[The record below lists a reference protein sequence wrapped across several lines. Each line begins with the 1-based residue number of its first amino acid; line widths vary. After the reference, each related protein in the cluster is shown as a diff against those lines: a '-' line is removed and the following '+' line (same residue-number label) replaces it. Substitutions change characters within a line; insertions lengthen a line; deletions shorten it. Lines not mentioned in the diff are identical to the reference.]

1 MVQQLDR
8 PRPGADVAARRLYP
22 PADAG
27 GEREGLARADDA
39 PEALTLRVHYREQG
53 AGPPLVLLHSAG
65 TGASQWRG
73 VAGRLEGRRR
83 LLMPNLR
90 GYGRTPPPDP
100 AAPPLDEEIAVVRE
114 MATLAGA
121 PAHLVG
127 HSLGALVALHHALR
141 HPETVAGLTLI
152 EPVIVGILHADRA
165 GGGDAAQIRA
175 VRSLDE
181 IGAMIAAFRD
191 AIAAGD
197 TAAAMRA
204 FTEYWEGAGAWDAI
218 PAAARLPFF
227 ARAEKMAADVDLAW
241 ADRTGRAAFAALACP
256 AQVLS
261 AERTTPAA
269 RDMARRIADAIPGA
283 AFATIPDAG
292 HMAPVTRPATV
303 GDLLLAFEGRATG
316 HVSGMAGPTGA

>member
-1 MVQQLDR
+1 M
-8 PRPGADVAARRLYP
+8 
-22 PADAG
+22 
-27 GEREGLARADDA
+27 
-39 PEALTLRVHYREQG
+39 RVHYRELG

-73 VAGRLEGRRR
+73 VADRLASRRR

-114 MATLAGA
+114 MASLAGA
-121 PAHLVG
+121 PVHLVG

-165 GGGDAAQIRA
+165 GGDEKAQIQA
-175 VRSLDE
+175 GRSLDE
-181 IGAMIAAFRD
+181 IGAMIAAFQG

-204 FTEYWEGAGAWDAI
+204 FTEYWEDPGAWDAI

-227 ARAEKMAADVDLAW
+227 ARADKMTADVELAW
-241 ADRTGRAAFAALACP
+241 ADRTGRDAFAALAGP

-261 AERTTPAA
+261 AGRTTPAA

-283 AFATIPDAG
+283 DYAVIPDAG
-292 HMAPVTRPATV
+292 HMAPATHPAAV
-303 GDLLLAFEGRATG
+303 GDLLLAFGKRALEGFGR
-316 HVSGMAGPTGA
+316 VR

>member
-1 MVQQLDR
+1 M
-8 PRPGADVAARRLYP
+8 
-22 PADAG
+22 
-27 GEREGLARADDA
+27 
-39 PEALTLRVHYREQG
+39 RVHYRELG

-73 VAGRLEGRRR
+73 VADRLAGRRR

-114 MATLAGA
+114 MAALAGR

-165 GGGDAAQIRA
+165 GGDKTAG
-175 VRSLDE
+175 RSLNE
-181 IGAMIAAFRD
+181 IGAMIAAFQG
-191 AIAAGD
+191 AIAASD

-204 FTEYWEGAGAWDAI
+204 FAEYWEGPGAWDAI

-227 ARAEKMAADVDLAW
+227 ARADKMAADVDLAW
-241 ADRTGRAAFAALACP
+241 ADRTGRDAFAALACP

-261 AERTTPAA
+261 AERTAPAA

-283 AFATIPDAG
+283 DYAVIPGAG
-292 HMAPVTRPATV
+292 HMAPATHPAAV
-303 GDLLLAFEGRATG
+303 GDLLLEFGERALEGFGRAG
-316 HVSGMAGPTGA
+316 LSG

>member
-1 MVQQLDR
+1 M
-8 PRPGADVAARRLYP
+8 
-22 PADAG
+22 
-27 GEREGLARADDA
+27 
-39 PEALTLRVHYREQG
+39 RVHYRDRG
-53 AGPPLVLLHSAG
+53 AGPPLILLHSAG

-73 VAGRLEGRRR
+73 VADRLAGRRR

-100 AAPPLDEEIAVVRE
+100 GAPPLDEEIAVVRE
-114 MATLAGA
+114 MAARAGR
-121 PAHLVG
+121 PAHLAG

-152 EPVIVGILHADRA
+152 EPVIVGILHEDGA
-165 GGGDAAQIRA
+165 GGDRAAQIQA
-175 VRSLDE
+175 GRSLDE
-181 IGAMIAAFRD
+181 IGVMIAAFQS

-204 FTEYWEGAGAWDAI
+204 FAEYWEGPGAWDAI

-241 ADRTGRAAFAALACP
+241 ADRTGRAALAALACP

-292 HMAPVTRPATV
+292 HMAPATRPAAV
-303 GDLLLAFEGRATG
+303 GDLLLEFGGRATG
-316 HVSGMAGPTGA
+316 QVNGTAGSTGA

>member
-1 MVQQLDR
+1 M
-8 PRPGADVAARRLYP
+8 
-22 PADAG
+22 
-27 GEREGLARADDA
+27 
-39 PEALTLRVHYREQG
+39 TLRVHYRDRG

-73 VAGRLEGRRR
+73 VADRLEGRRR

-100 AAPPLDEEIAVVRE
+100 AAPPLAEEIAVVRE
-114 MATLAGA
+114 MAALAGG
-121 PAHLVG
+121 PVHLVG

-152 EPVIVGILHADRA
+152 EPVIVGILHEDRA
-165 GGGDAAQIRA
+165 AGHAAA
-175 VRSLDE
+175 GRSLDE
-181 IGAMIAAFRD
+181 IGAMIAAFR
-191 AIAAGD
+191 AASAAGD

-204 FTEYWEGAGAWDAI
+204 FAEYWEGPGAWDAI

-241 ADRTGRAAFAALACP
+241 ADRTGRERLAALTHP
-256 AQVLS
+256 AQILS

-269 RDMARRIADAIPGA
+269 RDMARRIADALPDAG
-283 AFATIPDAG
+283 FATIPGAG
-292 HMAPVTRPATV
+292 HMAPVTHPAAV
-303 GDLLLAFEGRATG
+303 ADLLVEFGERALG
-316 HVSGMAGPTGA
+316 WGGG

>member
-1 MVQQLDR
+1 M
-8 PRPGADVAARRLYP
+8 
-22 PADAG
+22 
-27 GEREGLARADDA
+27 
-39 PEALTLRVHYREQG
+39 RVHYREQG

-73 VAGRLEGRRR
+73 VADRLAGRRR

-90 GYGRTPPPDP
+90 GYGRTPPADP

-114 MATLAGA
+114 MAALAGA
-121 PAHLVG
+121 PVHLVG
-127 HSLGALVALHHALR
+127 HSLGALLALHHALR

-165 GGGDAAQIRA
+165 AGETAAQA
-175 VRSLDE
+175 QAKRSLDE
-181 IGAMIAAFRD
+181 IGAMIAAFQG
-191 AIAAGD
+191 AIGAGD

-204 FTEYWEGAGAWDAI
+204 FAEYWEGPGAWDAI

-241 ADRTGRAAFAALACP
+241 ADRTGREAFAALACP

-283 AFATIPDAG
+283 DYAEIPDPG
-292 HMAPVTRPATV
+292 HMAPATHPAAV
-303 GDLLLAFEGRATG
+303 GDLLLEFGERALEGFGRNG
-316 HVSGMAGPTGA
+316 

>member
-1 MVQQLDR
+1 MTSR
-8 PRPGADVAARRLYP
+8 I
-22 PADAG
+22 
-27 GEREGLARADDA
+27 
-39 PEALTLRVHYREQG
+39 HYREQG

-73 VAGRLEGRRR
+73 VADRLAGRRR

-100 AAPPLDEEIAVVRE
+100 AAPPLAEEIAVVRE
-114 MATLAGA
+114 MAARAGG
-121 PAHLVG
+121 PVHLVG

-152 EPVIVGILHADRA
+152 EPVIVGILHEDRA
-165 GGGDAAQIRA
+165 AGHAAA
-175 VRSLDE
+175 GRSLDE
-181 IGAMIAAFRD
+181 IGAMIAAFR
-191 AIAAGD
+191 AASAAGD

-204 FTEYWEGAGAWDAI
+204 FAEYWEGPGAWDAI

-241 ADRTGRAAFAALACP
+241 ADRTGRERFASLAGP

-261 AERTTPAA
+261 AKRTTPAA
-269 RDMARRIADAIPGA
+269 RDMARRIADALPDAG
-283 AFATIPDAG
+283 FATIPGAG
-292 HMAPVTRPATV
+292 HMAPVTHPAAV
-303 GDLLLAFEGRATG
+303 ADLLVEFGERALG
-316 HVSGMAGPTGA
+316 WGGS

>member
-1 MVQQLDR
+1 MTLHVHHR
-8 PRPGADVAARRLYP
+8 
-22 PADAG
+22 
-27 GEREGLARADDA
+27 ER
-39 PEALTLRVHYREQG
+39 G

-73 VAGRLEGRRR
+73 VADRLGGRRR

-90 GYGRTPPPDP
+90 GYGRTPAPDP
-100 AAPPLDEEIAVVRE
+100 AAPPLDEEVAVVRE
-114 MATLAGA
+114 MAALAGA
-121 PAHLVG
+121 PVHLVG

-152 EPVIVGILHADRA
+152 EPVIVGILHAGLADGDPAA
-165 GGGDAAQIRA
+165 G
-175 VRSLDE
+175 RSLDE
-181 IGAMIAAFRD
+181 IGAMIAAFQE
-191 AIAAGD
+191 AIADGD

-204 FTEYWEGAGAWDAI
+204 FTEYWEGSGAWDAI

-241 ADRTGRAAFAALACP
+241 ADRTGRGRFAALARP

-269 RDMARRIADAIPGA
+269 HDMARRIADALPDA
-283 AFATIPDAG
+283 EFATIPAAG
-292 HMAPVTRPATV
+292 HMAPVTHPAAV
-303 GDLLLAFEGRATG
+303 ADLLLEFGERIPGWAGRAG
-316 HVSGMAGPTGA
+316 

>member
-1 MVQQLDR
+1 M
-8 PRPGADVAARRLYP
+8 
-22 PADAG
+22 
-27 GEREGLARADDA
+27 
-39 PEALTLRVHYREQG
+39 RVHYRDRG

-73 VAGRLEGRRR
+73 VADRLAGRRR

-90 GYGRTPPPDP
+90 GYGRTPAPDP

-114 MATLAGA
+114 MAALAGA
-121 PAHLVG
+121 PVHLVG
-127 HSLGALVALHHALR
+127 HSLGALVALHHTLR

-165 GGGDAAQIRA
+165 GDDAAQIRA
-175 VRSLDE
+175 GRSLDE
-181 IGAMIAAFRD
+181 IGAMIAAFQG

-197 TAAAMRA
+197 SAAAMRA
-204 FTEYWEGAGAWDAI
+204 FTEYWEGPGAWDAI

-227 ARAEKMAADVDLAW
+227 ARADKMAADVDLAW
-241 ADRTGRAAFAALACP
+241 ADRTGRDAFAALACP

-261 AERTTPAA
+261 AEGTTPAA

-283 AFATIPDAG
+283 VYAVIPDAG
-292 HMAPVTRPATV
+292 HMAPATHPAAV
-303 GDLLLAFEGRATG
+303 GDLLLEFGKRALEGFGRAG
-316 HVSGMAGPTGA
+316 

>member
-1 MVQQLDR
+1 M
-8 PRPGADVAARRLYP
+8 
-22 PADAG
+22 
-27 GEREGLARADDA
+27 
-39 PEALTLRVHYREQG
+39 RVHYREQG
-53 AGPPLVLLHSAG
+53 AGPPLILLHSAG

-114 MATLAGA
+114 MAARAGR
-121 PAHLVG
+121 PVHLVG

-165 GGGDAAQIRA
+165 AGDDAAG
-175 VRSLDE
+175 RSLDE
-181 IGAMIAAFRD
+181 IGAMIAAFRE

-241 ADRTGRAAFAALACP
+241 ADRTGRAAFAALAGP

-292 HMAPVTRPATV
+292 HMAPVTRPAAV
-303 GDLLLAFEGRATG
+303 GDLLLSFEERATG
-316 HVSGMAGPTGA
+316 HVSRPAGSTGA